1 MIKKLA
7 KLLIPRK
14 IVFLTKSAIA
24 YWYDIKRYAISSNT
38 YYTLDNPNKI
48 KGQLIVLYHIIEKGL
63 TMPETRL
70 GFGTK
75 IIMNLLDLCNL
86 YILRK
91 YDKKNQIFVHSVK
104 VLIEYLRY
112 HEINN
117 YSIDLN
123 ILKRISYISSETNIY
138 DCSNQNQFT
147 NKEFFKDHQ
156 SSFDRFCKSRHSS
169 RCFTKDDIPIKTIYN
184 CIELANS
191 SPSACN
197 RQPTRVYIIKNHQ
210 MILKVLELQTGN
222 RGFGHMTNTLLVI
235 ASDISLF
242 QGNERNESFLNAGL
256 FSMTLIYSLHFYKIG
271 ACLLNWSSSNT
282 NDKKLRTL
290 LQIPNNEQISV
301 LVACGFLPE
310 KIKIACSPR
319 LKASEIS
326 YEII

>member
-1 MIKKLA
+1 
-7 KLLIPRK
+7 
-14 IVFLTKSAIA
+14 
-24 YWYDIKRYAISSNT
+24 
-38 YYTLDNPNKI
+38 
-48 KGQLIVLYHIIEKGL
+48 
-63 TMPETRL
+63 
-70 GFGTK
+70 
-75 IIMNLLDLCNL
+75 
-86 YILRK
+86 
-91 YDKKNQIFVHSVK
+91 
-104 VLIEYLRY
+104 
-112 HEINN
+112 
-117 YSIDLN
+117 
-123 ILKRISYISSETNIY
+123 
-138 DCSNQNQFT
+138 
-147 NKEFFKDHQ
+147 
-156 SSFDRFCKSRHSS
+156 
-169 RCFTKDDIPIKTIYN
+169 
-184 CIELANS
+184 
-191 SPSACN
+191 
-197 RQPTRVYIIKNHQ
+197 